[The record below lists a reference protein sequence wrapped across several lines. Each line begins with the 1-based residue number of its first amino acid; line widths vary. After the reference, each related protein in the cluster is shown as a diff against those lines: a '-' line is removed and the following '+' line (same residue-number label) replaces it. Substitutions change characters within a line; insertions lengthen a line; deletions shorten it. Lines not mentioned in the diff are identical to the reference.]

1 MYIPDEHW
9 DKIVGKALD
18 LIETPDVAANDR
30 LFNILYH
37 LINLD
42 DVPIPRKKRATRKGF
57 HKIRKGREYMRK
69 FTQYFVTRLAADKI
83 NKIKKRK
90 RKSVSSIKSV
100 KLIQS

>member
-18 LIETPDVAANDR
+18 LIETPDVAASDR

-37 LINLD
+37 IINLD
-42 DVPIPRKKRATRKGF
+42 DSPVPRKKRANLKGF
-57 HKIRKGREYMRK
+57 HKIRKARQYMRNFSK
-69 FTQYFVTRLAADKI
+69 YFVTRLAADKI

-90 RKSVSSIKSV
+90 RKYSSSIKSA
-100 KLIQS
+100 KLI